1 MVWNTIINDFFFRR
15 AGGCTQAR
23 ETIEQVKLEYQ
34 EDKYVN
40 PALMWEMIKLKIREK
55 SIRYAKSKRSR
66 MLREE
71 EQLESLVNNLQK
83 DSHRKQKKRGQ
94 KNNHNSK
101 KVRWKNKR
109 VGEND

>member
-1 MVWNTIINDFFFRR
+1 M
-15 AGGCTQAR
+15 
-23 ETIEQVKLEYQ
+23 KLEYQ

-40 PALMWEMIKLKIREK
+40 PALMSEMIKVKIREK
-55 SIRYAKSKRSR
+55 SIRYAKSKRSK

-83 DSHRKQKKRGQ
+83 DIENRKKRGQ
-94 KNNHNSK
+94 RNHYSSK

-109 VGEND
+109 VGENNWV